1 MTSSVS
7 DMQSAARLFFTSPHI
22 AVAGASSDAS
32 KFGYKIFAWYLAHSV
47 TPTPV
52 NPSSASVNISGQNF
66 NTAASPAK
74 LSDPTNTSLSV
85 ITPPAVTKQ
94 LLKVA
99 KDVGIRSVWLQPGT
113 FDDSIL
119 AWAKEA
125 WPGALVG
132 GFDKGTR
139 GGEGWCILVDGE
151 KAKKAAE
158 KDGKLTGRP
167 NGILTQVHTAPIQER
182 KAHCEASW
190 EAGRSNDAEVILDV
204 GGILLA
210 VLVGFY
216 PLYAMYR
223 AHHTP
228 HTHPFV
234 LNITQYTDLAACTS
248 HAGQGITASVI
259 WSPNHDIQWLED
271 FGHCLLS
278 FCKTADCTE
287 TAWVLEDVA
296 KEDVF
301 DKCLDLAPYTPLGV
315 IVECERDWEA
325 TFCEK
330 YNGLKF
336 RKQGC
341 EAFGRYGRWY
351 KKIRGA
357 LTY

>member
-7 DMQSAARLFFTSPHI
+7 YMQSAARLFFTSPHI
-22 AVAGASSDAS
+22 AVAGASSNAS
-32 KFGYKIFAWYLAHSV
+32 KFGYKIFAWYLAHSI

-113 FDDSIL
+113 FDD
-119 AWAKEA
+119 K
-125 WPGALVG
+125 
-132 GFDKGTR
+132 
-139 GGEGWCILVDGE
+139 
-151 KAKKAAE
+151 
-158 KDGKLTGRP
+158 
-167 NGILTQVHTAPIQER
+167 
-182 KAHCEASW
+182 
-190 EAGRSNDAEVILDV
+190 VILDV
-204 GGILLA
+204 GGVLLA

-248 HAGQGITASVI
+248 HADPGITGVIWSGAGAWDWNTSYKAASVI

-271 FGHCLLS
+271 FGHCSLS

-351 KKIRGA
+351 RKIRGA